1 MLLCEFQGCK
11 RPFRSSWELL
21 DHLQREHA
29 LELFSSA
36 VTTRAMPAAETGIEG
51 LSCALFGRAHSFS
64 ATVRRSHESSGSSDS
79 RAHSGP
85 VAPLA
90 LHSPPLSVGSDALS
104 PTDSDSEK
112 CASSTAS
119 AVSTASGDCELRLSS
134 HLLPIHVP
142 LHEGVPSESC
152 SPTADGTRSGL
163 SPSSSTEA
171 ARPMPRLKA
180 CEHCGHCF
188 RFQQEFHA
196 HRRVCAKR
204 KSSATSD
211 ASAHTPLREPAD
223 GATAA
228 SNDPLLVSNSPDAAR
243 KRLASSELQAAE
255 SAKQSKL
262 EATQMFSPTA
272 PQQTP
277 QFEEA
282 SGAPQSQ
289 MLLALTALLMQ
300 QQALAQLAA
309 SVPNGSMPNFGARCP
324 LPTTAALPHHLSEQ
338 TPPQCSA
345 FGMAAAPRSS
355 LFEHLCPPLSQGG
368 SRAAPLP
375 LPLPGHLCAGG
386 PTSSVKGESQALLE
400 NLSLCAPTP
409 SSSGS
414 EAARSS
420 SASQSQGDSRIPSR
434 QSAAEFKPGVGVSVG
449 GLPSGLLSVPGL
461 ALGFTAADMKQ
472 LAAGRHRGR
481 ERRSDTCEFC
491 GKVFKVCSALV
502 KCR

>member
-21 DHLQREHA
+21 EHLQREHA

-64 ATVRRSHESSGSSDS
+64 APAGRAHDSSDS
-79 RAHSGP
+79 SDSWPHSGP

-90 LHSPPLSVGSDALS
+90 LHSPPLSVGSDELS
-104 PTDSDSEK
+104 PTDSEKRAYVSDS
-112 CASSTAS
+112 AS
-119 AVSTASGDCELRLSS
+119 ASAGSGDCELRISS

-142 LHEGVPSESC
+142 IHIGDGVPSESC
-152 SPTADGTRSGL
+152 SPTADGARSGL
-163 SPSSSTEA
+163 SPSSSSEA

-204 KSSATSD
+204 KSSTTSD
-211 ASAHTPLREPAD
+211 ASASHTPLSEATD

-228 SNDPLLVSNSPDAAR
+228 SNNPLLVSNSPDAAR
-243 KRLASSELQAAE
+243 KRLASCELHAAE

-262 EATQMFSPTA
+262 DATQMFLPTV

-282 SGAPQSQ
+282 TGAPQPQ

-309 SVPNGSMPNFGARCP
+309 SAPNGSTPNFGARCP
-324 LPTTAALPHHLSEQ
+324 LPTTAALPHHFSEQ
-338 TPPQCSA
+338 KPPQCDA
-345 FGMAAAPRSS
+345 FGMAAAPPTS
-355 LFEHLCPPLSQGG
+355 LFKHLCPPLPQGD

-375 LPLPGHLCAGG
+375 LPGHVYAGALA
-386 PTSSVKGESQALLE
+386 SSAKSESQALLE
-400 NLSLCAPTP
+400 SLSQCASTP
-409 SSSGS
+409 
-414 EAARSS
+414 SS

-434 QSAAEFKPGVGVSVG
+434 QSAAEFKPGVGVGVG
-449 GLPSGLLSVPGL
+449 GLPSSLLPVPGL
-461 ALGFTAADMKQ
+461 ALGFTAADMKH

-491 GKVFKVCSALV
+491 GKVFKVCSALLS
-502 KCR
+502 